1 MVFESQF
8 TILLTIIIALF
19 HIWNSYFKLCEGK
32 VMMKALLS
40 GMPECKF
47 GLNDKLIMEKE
58 GGAAAAASAVAQS
71 KGGKGYQR
79 SVCCVFSSPR
89 SSIII
94 SYYPYILN
102 LITYQD
108 SFGLLPQNINY
119 FYQFC
124 SA

>member
-1 MVFESQF
+1 MSHFNW
-8 TILLTIIIALF
+8 I
-19 HIWNSYFKLCEGK
+19 SYFKLCEGK

-79 SVCCVFSSPR
+79 TTCCFV
-89 SSIII
+89 IYQALQIYI
-94 SYYPYILN
+94 S
-102 LITYQD
+102 TK
-108 SFGLLPQNINY
+108 F
-119 FYQFC
+119 
-124 SA
+124 